1 MVGPSNYEKW
11 FYWQSSTAEQTKRNN
26 IKYELENLLHSNPVI
41 KSDYSHT
48 TIHIL
53 KFTYNYCF

>member
-26 IKYELENLLHSNPVI
+26 IKCELENLLHSNPVI
-41 KSDYSHT
+41 KFNNNK
-48 TIHIL
+48 I
-53 KFTYNYCF
+53 C

>member
-41 KSDYSHT
+41 KFNNNKIS
-48 TIHIL
+48 
-53 KFTYNYCF
+53 

>member
-11 FYWQSSTAEQTKRNN
+11 FYWQSSTAEQNKRNN

-41 KSDYSHT
+41 TFDNN
-48 TIHIL
+48 
-53 KFTYNYCF
+53 YNFPQV

>member
-26 IKYELENLLHSNPVI
+26 IKYELENLLRSNPVI
-41 KSDYSHT
+41 KLFLYC
-48 TIHIL
+48 ICNLMLIL
-53 KFTYNYCF
+53 IPHYCI